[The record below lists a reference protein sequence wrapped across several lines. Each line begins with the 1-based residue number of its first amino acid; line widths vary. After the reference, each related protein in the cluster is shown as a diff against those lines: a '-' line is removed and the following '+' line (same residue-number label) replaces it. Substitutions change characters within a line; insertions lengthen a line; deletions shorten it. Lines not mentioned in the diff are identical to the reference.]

1 MTQENTKIII
11 AGAAIAI
18 LISILAPFLASPNPD
33 GLDKN
38 LITLV
43 GGGSEEHAEKIIEE
57 KNQVGYEPPFPDY
70 SIEGMDKAGEVLSIV
85 IGTVIMLL
93 LSLGM
98 SSIIKKN
105 KELKKART

>member
-1 MTQENTKIII
+1 MTPENTKIII

-18 LISILAPFLASPNPD
+18 LLAILAPFLASPNPD

-70 SIEGMDKAGEVLSIV
+70 SIEGMDKAGEVLSIL
-85 IGTVIMLL
+85 IGTVMMLVL
-93 LSLGM
+93 ALGL
-98 SSIIKKN
+98 SSILKKN
-105 KELKKART
+105 KEIRKA

>member
-1 MTQENTKIII
+1 MTPENTKIII

-18 LISILAPFLASPNPD
+18 LLSILAPFLASPNPD

-57 KNQVGYEPPFPDY
+57 KNEVGYEPPFPDY
-70 SIEGMDKAGEVLSIV
+70 SIEGMDKAGEVLSIL
-85 IGTVIMLL
+85 IGTVLMLV
-93 LSLGM
+93 LGFGV
-98 SSIIKKN
+98 SSILKKN
-105 KELKKART
+105 KESRKA

>member
-1 MTQENTKIII
+1 MTPEDTKIIL

-38 LITLV
+38 LITIV

-57 KNQVGYEPPFPDY
+57 KNEVGYEPPFPDY
-70 SIEGMDKAGEVLSIV
+70 SIEGLDKAGEVLAILL
-85 IGTVIMLL
+85 GTIIMLVL
-93 LSLGM
+93 AVGVGSLF
-98 SSIIKKN
+98 KKEN
-105 KELKKART
+105 GFRQA